1 MSYISDFQIGYRDA
15 KFGYTYIPE
24 NAGAYADGFNF
35 YLNEKKLSEDDP
47 MYDALLDDGELLH
60 YSPDYMEFEYH
71 GYRWGVNKQN
81 NNIKIEKM
89 GKVSCTLCH
98 GRTTFIDTINNKS
111 FFTRKCPHCYR
122 ED

>member
-1 MSYISDFQIGYRDA
+1 MSYMSDFQIGYRDA
-15 KFGYTYIPE
+15 KFGFTYIPE

-71 GYRWGVNKQN
+71 GYRWSVNKQSEN
-81 NNIKIEKM
+81 MKITKM
-89 GKVSCTLCH
+89 TKVSCPDCH
-98 GRTTFIDTINNKS
+98 GKGYFMDTVNGTD
-111 FFTRKCPHCYR
+111 FFRRRCALCN